1 MMRHRALAGALA
13 ALLALSACGD
23 DDEGDQAANSTT
35 TAEVTTTSTGEAL
48 CAAIDDLE
56 HDIRAL
62 GDVDL
67 LAEGTDAVEAS
78 LTAIREDLAGI
89 RELAPSTAPEEAV
102 AFDNALASL
111 DDAITAIR
119 EGPITAESAQDVVAA
134 GASTIEAGHAYLG
147 ALDDACP

>member
-13 ALLALSACGD
+13 TLLALSACGD
-23 DDEGDQAANSTT
+23 DDDGDQAANSTT
-35 TAEVTTTSTGEAL
+35 TAEATTTSTSEAL
-48 CAAIDDLE
+48 CAAIDDAE
-56 HDIRAL
+56 QDIRAL
-62 GDVDL
+62 GDIDV
-67 LAEGTDAVEAS
+67 LAAGTDAVEAS
-78 LTAIREDLAGI
+78 LTTIREDLAEI
-89 RELAPSTAPEEAV
+89 RDLAPDTAPEEAE

-134 GASTIEAGHAYLG
+134 GASTVEAGQAYLG